1 MGTFKRPGPG
11 MITEASQEPD
21 GVNNAATHPLVQ
33 TGKLRPACSSHRQET
48 ERQSQQTHL
57 PDSEAQ
63 GSDPTGCPVSGGIT
77 GSPSVAAPPRPAH
90 ASPWAPICLRPVPL
104 APARP
109 GPLQDADRPAPT
121 PQPSVSAQPPATR
134 TRPLL
139 GCGDSAWEAAIPTV
153 QTIQTRTS
161 CHQS

>member
-33 TGKLRPACSSHRQET
+33 TGKPRPTCSSHRQET

-77 GSPSVAAPPRPAH
+77 GSPSVARAPPACSRLTLGSHLPPSCPACP
-90 ASPWAPICLRPVPL
+90 SQTR
-104 APARP
+104 APAGR
-109 GPLQDADRPAPT
+109 
-121 PQPSVSAQPPATR
+121 
-134 TRPLL
+134 
-139 GCGDSAWEAAIPTV
+139 
-153 QTIQTRTS
+153 
-161 CHQS
+161 